1 MVIYIFT
8 RAAFRHGVS
17 RRSAIFIIE
26 NYPGRILDIT
36 REGREKI
43 GWIAA
48 DSNGEKL
55 EIIAIHHENYWK
67 VFHAMPRIY
76 KERRGKFNEEDL
88 W

>member
-1 MVIYIFT
+1 MIYIFT
-8 RAAFRHGVS
+8 KTAFRHGVS
-17 RRSAIFIIE
+17 RQSAIFIIE

-48 DSNGEKL
+48 DSRGEKL
-55 EIIAIHHENYWK
+55 EVIAIHHENHWEI
-67 VFHAMPRIY
+67 FHAMPRIY
-76 KERRGKFNEEDL
+76 KERRGRFDEEDL